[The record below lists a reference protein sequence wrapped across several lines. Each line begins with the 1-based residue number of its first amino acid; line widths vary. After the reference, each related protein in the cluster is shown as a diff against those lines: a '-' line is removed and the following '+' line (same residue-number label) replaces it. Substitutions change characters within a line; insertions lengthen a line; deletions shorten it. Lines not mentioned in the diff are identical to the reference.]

1 MNKPVMTLT
10 ITMLALASTL
20 RAADNLPDF
29 LKKVQ
34 LHNVGGVEPNAD
46 GTGVML
52 YRAPKEIRDRLDTTN
67 PDGEE
72 RGERDGARQ
81 MRVAA
86 HSEIRFVL
94 NEGEKPENVRIHL
107 RSADGPS
114 VFWYWGDILAG
125 NARIRA
131 GDRAQP
137 ITPSGHGLMFSLLE
151 QYPRG
156 RFANQV
162 CRVVVNGLEVEFIGI
177 DGDVRP
183 PRPDE
188 LPPVMLSYGTSISQG
203 AYASRADLAWNALT
217 ARALGYDILN
227 MGSSGTAFC
236 EPAMADYLAGLKWDL
251 AVLELSVN
259 MGRFPIEQFKERV
272 GYMIDKLARSRPD
285 ATIVCISLFPYG
297 VGDLWSNN
305 RLRTQERRDALEEIV
320 KASGHKNVH
329 FVSGPELLSFSGLSP
344 DMLHPTDHGMIE
356 IATKLAPRIRAILD
370 GRDASPRENK

>member
-1 MNKPVMTLT
+1 MHQLGVILVLSA
-10 ITMLALASTL
+10 LALTSTL
-20 RAADNLPDF
+20 HAGDNLPEF

-34 LHNVGGVEPNAD
+34 LHNVGGAESNAD

-52 YRAPKEIRDRLDTTN
+52 YRAPKEVRDQLDTTT
-67 PDGEE
+67 PDGKEK
-72 RGERDGARQ
+72 DGARQ

-107 RSADGPS
+107 RSTAGPS

-125 NARIRA
+125 EAKISA
-131 GDRAQP
+131 GDRAKP
-137 ITPSGHGLMFSLLE
+137 ITPTGHGLMFSLME

-156 RFANQV
+156 RFANRV
-162 CRVVVNGLEVEFIGI
+162 CRVVVKGLEVELTGI

-183 PRPDE
+183 PKPDE

-217 ARALGYDILN
+217 ARALGYDFIN
-227 MGSSGTAFC
+227 MGSSGTAYC

-251 AVLELSVN
+251 CVLELSVN
-259 MGRFPIEQFKERV
+259 MGGFPIEQFKERV
-272 GYMIDKLARSRPD
+272 GSLIDKLAKSHPD
-285 ATIVCISLFPYG
+285 APIVCISLFPFG
-297 VGDLWSNN
+297 TGDLWDFNKTK
-305 RLRTQERRDALEEIV
+305 TQERRDALAETV

-329 FVSGPELLSFSGLSP
+329 FVSGPELLSFTGLSP
-344 DMLHPTDHGMIE
+344 DMLHPTDQGMIE
-356 IATKLAPRIRAILD
+356 VATKLAPRIRNILD
-370 GRDASPRENK
+370 KE